1 VCAADRRCVLREG
14 NLRVSGR
21 GIRRLMNADT
31 SRLRILGRTTAVLAV
46 LALINGVRLAAGT
59 TTIGTTTVAA
69 HFESDTRVL
78 IAVAAFGV
86 AAASQVGTRTRS
98 QRMARAAAVAVAGSG
113 AAALAE
119 VWRCVGHWHSQAAR
133 AAVALGYP
141 ASAAHNHYGRGIQVV
156 VAGGLIAIAAA
167 LVIAAWTRTPPTRLG
182 LQEQFPT

>member
-1 VCAADRRCVLREG
+1 
-14 NLRVSGR
+14 
-21 GIRRLMNADT
+21 MNADT

-69 HFESDTRVL
+69 HFESDARVL

-98 QRMARAAAVAVAGSG
+98 RRMARAAAVAVAGSG

-119 VWRCVGHWHSQAAR
+119 VWRCVGHWHSQAAQT
-133 AAVALGYP
+133 AVALGYP
-141 ASAAHNHYGRGIQVV
+141 ASAAHNHYGRGIEVV

-167 LVIAAWTRTPPTRLG
+167 LVIAARTRTPSTRLG